1 MSEELSPEDDQASG
15 PAGDARDRSA
25 ERRDQ
30 RAVVHD
36 KESET
41 RDEEGET
48 RDQLSDARDEAL
60 VTFTAA
66 AAADRTAALHD
77 RRLAAE
83 DRRQAADDREAAA
96 KDRIM
101 SAKERAVSSIDE
113 LTGAYRRDAGVLEM
127 ERETLRARRNARPLA
142 LAFVDLDGLKSTND
156 RFGHAAGDEL
166 LRRTVD
172 TIRTQLRSYDLIVRF
187 GGDEF
192 VCVLL
197 EVNLSEASRRFE
209 TIRAE
214 LAKNQGG
221 SIKVGLAELRVEDS
235 LEDLIARADDALYKG
250 SSTKP

>member
-1 MSEELSPEDDQASG
+1 
-15 PAGDARDRSA
+15 
-25 ERRDQ
+25 
-30 RAVVHD
+30 
-36 KESET
+36 
-41 RDEEGET
+41 
-48 RDQLSDARDEAL
+48 
-60 VTFTAA
+60 
-66 AAADRTAALHD
+66 
-77 RRLAAE
+77 
-83 DRRQAADDREAAA
+83 
-96 KDRIM
+96 M

-197 EVNLSEASRRFE
+197 EVNLSEASRRFD

-235 LEDLIARADDALYKG
+235 LEDLIARADNALYKG
-250 SSTKP
+250 SSTKPYKRRPVPMTPATLSG